1 MEDARDIG
9 DTEDSGTWGALGS
22 WQSLGTQRNM
32 GEHGDRERHSQVG
45 MGLGDMEGT
54 QQRHVGDW
62 GETWLGQAGDMGN
75 RHGDMDGDV
84 GTWWAHGRCTLG
96 HK

>member
-1 MEDARDIG
+1 MVRHG
-9 DTEDSGTWGALGS
+9 GTLGT
-22 WQSLGTQRNM
+22 WQSLGTKGSM

-54 QQRHVGDW
+54 QQHDVGDW
-62 GETWLGQAGDMGN
+62 GETRLGQAGDMG
-75 RHGDMDGDV
+75 GDV